1 MKCSFQRLEP
11 CRDSAATDAPAAS
24 ALPAG
29 APAQINLVHTF
40 HIFTFYKMWFVM
52 NLSLI
57 N

>member
-1 MKCSFQRLEP
+1 MKYSFQRLEP

-40 HIFTFYKMWFVM
+40 DIFTFYKMWFVM
-52 NLSLI
+52 NLSD
-57 N
+57 